1 MRKFKALEIK
11 SSVEGRTLI
20 AAIYHNILSYL
31 TLLRTYKNKK
41 KQTLEI

>member
-11 SSVEGRTLI
+11 RLVEGRTLI

-31 TLLRTYKNKK
+31 TLLRTYKIKK
-41 KQTLEI
+41 NQKMES